1 MSEPRVQRV
10 TFTNNATGKTTSVNI
25 RRNRTE
31 KETAAQIQRIMSYP
45 QWRGN
50 DARQRTIASA
60 YGATEIGM
68 SLQGRFGPEFVPK
81 NLTLNRGR
89 NKRTAL

>member
-31 KETAAQIQRIMSYP
+31 KQTVAQVQRIMSYP
-45 QWRGN
+45 QWRAN
-50 DARQRTIASA
+50 DARQRRIAEA

-81 NLTLNRGR
+81 NFTLKNRR
-89 NKRTAL
+89 K

>member
-1 MSEPRVQRV
+1 MSEPKVQLV
-10 TFTNNATGKTTSVNI
+10 TYTNNSTGVTKSVNI

-45 QWRGN
+45 QWRNN
-50 DARQRTIASA
+50 DSRQRRIAEA

-81 NLTLNRGR
+81 NFTLKRNNR
-89 NKRTAL
+89 